1 MANEEMKKAATLAA
15 MKTNEVLDMA
25 GMEQLEGGKEDD
37 KFTGCTAVLSG
48 GCSSNSTS
56 DEDAEE

>member
-1 MANEEMKKAATLAA
+1 MANEEMKKAA

-37 KFTGCTAVLSG
+37 KFTGCTAFLSG
-48 GCSSNSTS
+48 NCSSNSTS

>member
-37 KFTGCTAVLSG
+37 KFTGCTAAFSG

>member
-1 MANEEMKKAATLAA
+1 MKKAATLAA

-37 KFTGCTAVLSG
+37 KFTGCTAFLSG
-48 GCSSNSTS
+48 NCSSNSTS